1 MIAAA
6 YAALVAEVKVARGGV
21 VYSGFLLARS
31 GRHRRGLM
39 AEDVVILGGART
51 PMAEYVGTFKDVSAL
66 ELGAHASRAA
76 LERSG
81 VDPEWVDHV
90 VMGNALQTSGD
101 AIYGA
106 RHVGLK
112 AGVPVATPALTVNR
126 LCGSGIQSVVSAA
139 QMIRL
144 GESRLALAG
153 GMENMTQ
160 APHVIRGGRSGLRL
174 GEGKL
179 EDSLMVALLDTHCGL
194 YMAQTSDNLA
204 RRHGITRECMDE
216 YALRSQKAA
225 GAAAARGVF
234 AEEIVPVDVTQGR
247 KTVRVEADDHPRPD
261 ATLEGLA
268 ALKPAFGKDGF
279 VTAGNASGI
288 VDGSA
293 ALVVAGRAE
302 AATRGLRPI
311 ASIVSWGIAGVPPEV
326 MGIGPV
332 PASRK
337 ALDAAGLSLKD
348 LDLVEVNEAFAGQ
361 YLAVEKELG
370 LDRERTNVNGGAIA
384 LGHPLGATGTRLL
397 LTLALEL
404 RRRKGTYG
412 LATACIGGGQG
423 IAMILKREG

>member
-1 MIAAA
+1 MPPH
-6 YAALVAEVKVARGGV
+6 E
-21 VYSGFLLARS
+21 
-31 GRHRRGLM
+31 
-39 AEDVVILGGART
+39 VVIVGGART
-51 PMAEYVGTFKDVSAL
+51 PMAEYVGAFKDLSAI
-66 ELGAHASRAA
+66 ELGARATSAA
-76 LERSG
+76 LERAG
-81 VDPEWVDHV
+81 AQPGWVDHV

-106 RHVGLK
+106 RHVALK
-112 AGVPVATPALTVNR
+112 AGIPVEVPALTVNR

-144 GESRLALAG
+144 GESRLAVAG

-160 APHVIRGGRSGLRL
+160 APHVIRGARTGLRL

-204 RRHGITRECMDE
+204 RQQAISREDMDA

-225 GAAAARGVF
+225 AAARERGVF
-234 AEEIVPVDVTQGR
+234 KDEIVPVDAPQGR
-247 KTVRVEADDHPRPD
+247 KTIRVEADDHLRPD
-261 ATLEGLA
+261 TTLEGLA
-268 ALKPAFGKDGF
+268 ALKPSFGKDGF

-288 VDGSA
+288 VDGAA
-293 ALVVAGRAE
+293 ALLVAHEDE
-302 AATRGLRPI
+302 ARRRGLKPLARV
-311 ASIVSWGIAGVPPEV
+311 VSWAVAGVPPEI

-337 ALDAAGLSLKD
+337 ALEAASLSLKD
-348 LDLVEVNEAFAGQ
+348 IDLVEVNEAFAGQ

-384 LGHPLGATGTRLL
+384 LGHPLAATGTRLL
-397 LTLALEL
+397 LTLAHEL
-404 RRRKGTYG
+404 RRRNGTYG

-423 IAMILKREG
+423 IAMVIKREA

>member
-1 MIAAA
+1 
-6 YAALVAEVKVARGGV
+6 
-21 VYSGFLLARS
+21 
-31 GRHRRGLM
+31 
-39 AEDVVILGGART
+39 
-51 PMAEYVGTFKDVSAL
+51 
-66 ELGAHASRAA
+66 
-76 LERSG
+76 
-81 VDPEWVDHV
+81 
-90 VMGNALQTSGD
+90 MGNALQTSGD

-112 AGVPVATPALTVNR
+112 AGVPVETPALTVNR

-144 GESRLALAG
+144 GEAGLVLAG

-160 APHVIRGGRSGLRL
+160 APHVIRGARGGFGLGQGR
-174 GEGKL
+174 L

-204 RRHGITRECMDE
+204 RRHGITREAMDA
-216 YALRSQKAA
+216 YALRSQQA
-225 GAAAARGVF
+225 AAAARQRGVF
-234 AEEIVPVDVTQGR
+234 RDEIVPVDAPVGR
-247 KTVRVEADDHPRPD
+247 TSVRVEGDDHLRPD
-261 ATLEGLA
+261 TTLEGLR

-288 VDGSA
+288 VDGAA
-293 ALVVAGRAE
+293 ALVVAGRD
-302 AATRGLRPI
+302 AAQARGLRPL
-311 ASIVSWGIAGVPPEV
+311 ARIVSWGIAGVPPEL

-337 ALDAAGLSLKD
+337 ALSDAGLELSD

-370 LDRERTNVNGGAIA
+370 LDRQRTNVNGGAIA

-397 LTLALEL
+397 LSLLLEL
-404 RRRKGTYG
+404 RRRKARTG

-423 IAMILKREG
+423 IAMIIEREE

>member
-1 MIAAA
+1 MSQHA
-6 YAALVAEVKVARGGV
+6 
-21 VYSGFLLARS
+21 
-31 GRHRRGLM
+31 
-39 AEDVVILGGART
+39 VVIVGGART
-51 PMAEYVGTFKDVSAL
+51 PMAEYVGAFKDLSAI
-66 ELGAHASRAA
+66 ELGARAATAA
-76 LERSG
+76 LERAG
-81 VDPEWVDHV
+81 AKAAWVDHV

-106 RHVGLK
+106 RHVALK
-112 AGVPVATPALTVNR
+112 AGVPVEVPALTVNR

-144 GESRLALAG
+144 GESRLCVAG

-160 APHVIRGGRSGLRL
+160 APHVIRGARSGLRL

-204 RRHGITRECMDE
+204 RKHSISREEMDA

-225 GAAAARGVF
+225 AAARERGVF
-234 AEEIVPVDVTQGR
+234 REEIVPVDAPQGR
-247 KTVRVEADDHPRPD
+247 KTVRVEEDDHLRPD
-261 ATLEGLA
+261 TTLEALA
-268 ALKPAFGKDGF
+268 ALKPSFGKDGF

-288 VDGSA
+288 VDGAA
-293 ALVVAGRAE
+293 ALIVAEEEE
-302 AATRGLRPI
+302 ARRRGLQPLARV
-311 ASIVSWGIAGVPPEV
+311 VSWGIAGVPPEI

-337 ALDAAGLSLKD
+337 ALENAGLSLGD
-348 LDLVEVNEAFAGQ
+348 MDLVEVNEAFAGQ

-384 LGHPLGATGTRLL
+384 LGHPLAATGTRLL
-397 LTLALEL
+397 LTLTHEL
-404 RRRKGTYG
+404 RRRKGKYG

-423 IAMILKREG
+423 IAMVIERVA

>member
-1 MIAAA
+1 MSPH
-6 YAALVAEVKVARGGV
+6 E
-21 VYSGFLLARS
+21 
-31 GRHRRGLM
+31 
-39 AEDVVILGGART
+39 VVIVGGART
-51 PMAEYVGTFKDVSAL
+51 PMAEYVGAFKDVSAI
-66 ELGAHASRAA
+66 ELGAKAAAAA
-76 LERSG
+76 LERAG
-81 VDPEWVDHV
+81 AQPGWVDHV

-112 AGVPVATPALTVNR
+112 AGVPIEVPALTVNR
-126 LCGSGIQSVVSAA
+126 LCGSGIQAVISAA

-160 APHVIRGGRSGLRL
+160 APHVIRGARTGLRL

-204 RRHGITRECMDE
+204 RRHAISREDMDA

-225 GAAAARGVF
+225 AAARGRGVF
-234 AEEIVPVDVTQGR
+234 KDEIVPVDAPQGR
-247 KTVRVEADDHPRPD
+247 KMIRIEEDDHLRPD
-261 ATLEGLA
+261 TTLEGLA
-268 ALKPAFGKDGF
+268 ALKPSFGKDGF

-288 VDGSA
+288 VDGAA
-293 ALVVAGRAE
+293 ALVVAHEDE
-302 AATRGLRPI
+302 ARRRGLRPLARV
-311 ASIVSWGIAGVPPEV
+311 ASWAVAGVPPEI

-337 ALDAAGLSLKD
+337 ALEGAGLSLRD
-348 LDLVEVNEAFAGQ
+348 MDLVEVNEAFAGQ

-384 LGHPLGATGTRLL
+384 LGHPLAATGTRLL
-397 LTLALEL
+397 LTLVHEL
-404 RRRKGTYG
+404 RRRGATYG

-423 IAMILKREG
+423 IAMVIRREA

>member
-1 MIAAA
+1 
-6 YAALVAEVKVARGGV
+6 
-21 VYSGFLLARS
+21 
-31 GRHRRGLM
+31 M
-39 AEDVVILGGART
+39 ASDEVVIVGGART
-51 PMAEYVGTFKDVSAL
+51 PMAEYVGAFKDVSAL
-66 ELGAHASRAA
+66 ELGAHAARAA

-81 VDPEWVDHV
+81 AQPGWVDHV

-106 RHVGLK
+106 RHVALK
-112 AGVPVATPALTVNR
+112 ASVPIEVPALTVNR

-144 GESRLALAG
+144 GESRMALAG
-153 GMENMTQ
+153 GMENMSQ
-160 APHVIRGGRSGLRL
+160 APHVIRGARAGLRL

-194 YMAQTSDNLA
+194 YMAQTSDRLA
-204 RRHGITRECMDE
+204 REQGIGREEMDD

-225 GAAAARGVF
+225 AAAIGKGVF
-234 AEEIVPVDVTQGR
+234 KDEIVPVDVAQGR
-247 KTVRVEADDHPRPD
+247 KTVRVEADDHPRPE
-261 ATLEGLA
+261 TTPEGLA
-268 ALKPAFGKDGF
+268 ALKPAFGKDGS

-288 VDGSA
+288 VDGAA
-293 ALVVAGRAE
+293 ALVVASREE
-302 AATRGLRPI
+302 AKRRGLAPM
-311 ASIVSWGIAGVPPEV
+311 ASIVSWGIAGVPPEI

-337 ALDAAGLSLKD
+337 ALEAASLSLAD
-348 LDLVEVNEAFAGQ
+348 MDLVEVNEAFAGQ

-370 LDRERTNVNGGAIA
+370 LDRARTNVNGGAIA

-397 LTLALEL
+397 LTLAWEL
-404 RRRKGTYG
+404 KRRKGRYG

-423 IAMILKREG
+423 IAMIIRNVEG